1 MNKIK
6 EYCTNLKYAVSIIYA
21 ASKKYFIL
29 VMLLAVGYA
38 LIPYLPMLLWRELIN
53 TLTTAIGGDPT
64 PFLKTVWL
72 FAVGYGAA
80 LLIEKLLR
88 ICTDYVD
95 FKYNDAIKYF
105 MDNLM
110 IDKASSVDLAF
121 FDSSDL
127 KDKLKNAW
135 RLTWSMENMVAII
148 FRMVEGCIRLVIS
161 FSLLLTLSP
170 WLVLL
175 IVLLCIPSILWDK
188 KANDIDYRFRNE
200 HDKTERK
207 LDYCKNLF
215 FEGAKQEVRLY
226 NLTGYFTSLYRNL
239 REGYDK
245 AIHSKDK
252 RVCLINSLS
261 LVLLTLGEVAVY
273 ILSVTRL
280 IAGQIAVG
288 DVAYYVSLLTQFRTD
303 FTITFYRFNS
313 FRRHHQEIRDVR
325 SFMEMPPMMDKSG
338 TKIPGSNPVIE
349 FRNVSF
355 RYPGGEKDVLKDCSF
370 TLNAGETVGLVGLN
384 GSGKSTIVKLLCRF
398 YDPTE
403 GQILIDGIDH
413 REYDI
418 VKLRELFGVLFQNY
432 AQYSFTLRENIA
444 LSDLSRQDDADAIRQ
459 ACKDSK
465 AEDFMGDWE
474 RGIDENL
481 TRRFD
486 PKGKALSGGQWQ
498 RVSLARAFFRDAPII
513 LLDEPSAALDPIAE
527 HEIFQ
532 DFAGISKGRSAV
544 MISHRLSSITLCDK
558 ILVLEDGHISEEG
571 THAQL
576 LRQNGRYAHLFNLQ
590 ASKYKS

>member
-6 EYCTNLKYAVSIIYA
+6 EYFTNLKYAVGIIYA

-29 VMLLAVGYA
+29 TMFLSLGYA

-53 TLTTAIGGDPT
+53 SLTAAIGGDPA
-64 PFLKTVWL
+64 PFLKAAGML
-72 FAVGYGAA
+72 ALGYGASMLA
-80 LLIEKLLR
+80 EDLLR
-88 ICTDYVD
+88 TSYSFVK

-110 IDKASSVDLAF
+110 IEKASSVDLAF

-148 FRMVEGCIRLVIS
+148 LRMMEGCIRLVIS

-170 WLVLL
+170 WLVIL
-175 IVLLCIPSILWDK
+175 IVLLCIPSIILDK
-188 KANDIDYRFRNE
+188 KVNEIDYRFRNE

-215 FEGAKQEVRLY
+215 FEEAKQEVRLY
-226 NLTGYFTSLYRNL
+226 NLTGYFTSLYSNL

-273 ILSVTRL
+273 ALSVMRL
-280 IAGQIAVG
+280 IAGKIAVG
-288 DVAYYVSLLTQFRTD
+288 DVAYYVQLLTQFRSD
-303 FTITFYRFNS
+303 FTVTFYRFNS
-313 FRRHHQEIRDVR
+313 FRRHHKEIRDVR
-325 SFMEMPPMMDKSG
+325 SFMEMPPMMEKSG
-338 TKIPGSNPVIE
+338 TKIPGDNPVIA

-370 TLNAGETVGLVGLN
+370 TLHAGETVGLVGLN

-398 YDPTE
+398 YDPTG
-403 GQILIDGIDH
+403 GQILIDGIDYK
-413 REYDI
+413 EYDI

-432 AQYSFTLRENIA
+432 VQYSFTLRENIA
-444 LSDLSRQDDADAIRQ
+444 LSDLTRRDDADAVRQ

-465 AEDFMGDWE
+465 AADFMGDWE
-474 RGIDENL
+474 FGIDESL

-498 RVSLARAFFRDAPII
+498 RVSLARAFFRDAPVI

-558 ILVLEDGHISEEG
+558 ILVLEDGHIIEQGS
-571 THAQL
+571 HSQL
-576 LRQNGRYAHLFNLQ
+576 LQQNGRYAYLFNLQ
-590 ASKYKS
+590 ASKYK

>member
-6 EYCTNLKYAVSIIYA
+6 EYLTNLKYAVGIIYT

-29 VMLLAVGYA
+29 TMFLSLGYA
-38 LIPYLPMLLWRELIN
+38 LIPYLPMFLWRELIN
-53 TLTTAIGGDPT
+53 SLTIAVKGDPV
-64 PFLKTVWL
+64 PFLKAAGML
-72 FAVGYGAA
+72 ALGYGAS
-80 LLIEKLLR
+80 LLAEDLLR
-88 ICTDYVD
+88 TCYSFVK

-110 IDKASSVDLAF
+110 IEKASSVDLAF

-148 FRMVEGCIRLVIS
+148 LRMMEGCIRLVIS

-175 IVLLCIPSILWDK
+175 IVLLCIPSIIWDK
-188 KANDIDYRFRNE
+188 KVNEIDYRFRNE

-207 LDYCKNLF
+207 LDYYKNLF

-226 NLTGYFTSLYRNL
+226 NLTGYFTSLYSDL
-239 REGYDK
+239 REGYDR

-273 ILSVTRL
+273 VLSVTRL
-280 IAGQIAVG
+280 IVGKIAVG
-288 DVAYYVSLLTQFRTD
+288 DVTYYVQLLTQFRSD

-313 FRRHHQEIRDVR
+313 FRRHHKEIQDVR
-325 SFMEMPPMMDKSG
+325 SFMEMPPMIEKSG
-338 TKIPGSNPVIE
+338 TKIPSSNPVIE

-370 TLNAGETVGLVGLN
+370 TLYAGETVGLVGLN

-403 GQILIDGIDH
+403 GKILIDGIDNK
-413 REYDI
+413 EYDI
-418 VKLRELFGVLFQNY
+418 VKLREMFGVLFQNY
-432 AQYSFTLRENIA
+432 VKYSFSLRENVA
-444 LSDLSRQDDADAIRQ
+444 LSDLPRIDETDAIRK
-459 ACKDSK
+459 ACTESRAD
-465 AEDFMGDWE
+465 DFMKEWE
-474 RGIDENL
+474 KGIDETL

-486 PKGKALSGGQWQ
+486 SNGKELSGGQWQ
-498 RVSLARAFFRDAPII
+498 RISLARAFFRDAPII

-527 HEIFQ
+527 HKIFQ
-532 DFAGISKGRSAV
+532 DFAEISKGRTA
-544 MISHRLSSITLCDK
+544 MLISHRLSSITLCDK
-558 ILVLEDGHISEEG
+558 ILVLEDGHIIEQGSHRE
-571 THAQL
+571 L
-576 LRQNGRYAHLFNLQ
+576 LEANNRYAYLFNLQ
-590 ASKYKS
+590 ASKYI

>member
-6 EYCTNLKYAVSIIYA
+6 EYCTNLKYAVGIIYA

-38 LIPYLPMLLWRELIN
+38 LIPYLPMLFWRELIN
-53 TLTTAIGGDPT
+53 TLTTAIRGDPT

-127 KDKLKNAW
+127 RDKLKNAW

-175 IVLLCIPSILWDK
+175 IVLLCIPSIIVDK

-215 FEGAKQEVRLY
+215 FEEAKQEVRLY
-226 NLTGYFTSLYRNL
+226 NLTGYFTSLYSNL

-245 AIHSKDK
+245 AILSKDK

-288 DVAYYVSLLTQFRTD
+288 DVAYYVQLLTQFRID

-313 FRRHHQEIRDVR
+313 FRRHHKEIRDVR

-338 TKIPGSNPVIE
+338 TKIPGNNPVIE
-349 FRNVSF
+349 FRDVSF

-370 TLNAGETVGLVGLN
+370 TLNVGETVGLVGLN

-398 YDPTE
+398 YDPTD

-413 REYDI
+413 KEYDI

-432 AQYSFTLRENIA
+432 VQYSFTLRENIA
-444 LSDLSRQDDADAIRQ
+444 LSDLSRQDDTDAIRQ

-465 AEDFMGDWE
+465 AEDFMGNWE
-474 RGIDENL
+474 HGIDENL

-498 RVSLARAFFRDAPII
+498 RVSLARAFFRAAPII

-532 DFAGISKGRSAV
+532 DFAGISKGKSAV

-558 ILVLEDGHISEEG
+558 ILVLEGGRITEQG

-576 LRQNGRYAHLFNLQ
+576 LRQNGRYAYLFNLQ
-590 ASKYKS
+590 ASKYK